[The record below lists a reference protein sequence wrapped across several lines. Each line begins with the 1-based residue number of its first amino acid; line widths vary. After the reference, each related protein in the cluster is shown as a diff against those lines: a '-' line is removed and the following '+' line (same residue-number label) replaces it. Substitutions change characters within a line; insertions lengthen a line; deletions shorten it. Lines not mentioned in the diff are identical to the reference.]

1 LTISI
6 SIDMPAGRLSV
17 SPAPDRASIAAY
29 ALMLGVGGLV
39 YNILPIFLGAA
50 ADSLALSHSQT
61 GFLGSAHLLG
71 FGGMP
76 LTTPLWIHRL
86 SRRRVACVASL
97 FSVIAFLSCALCS
110 TFGVLLVASV
120 VSGMAGGVLFSLSV
134 LGLGEAQNQN
144 SERAFAVGQTVAI
157 LLAAICVWTMP
168 TLVIPRW
175 GFGGVALELA
185 AVALAVTC
193 FAPWF
198 LLTRP
203 KAAGLSGL
211 PPQTRGS
218 TQLIPVFIAMVGFG
232 FYYLG
237 LAGLWS
243 FLERI
248 GKDAGLSPL
257 VVANAFSIEK
267 IMVLLVCVLTF
278 WQANHLGRRLPLII
292 SCGGMILATL
302 MLAAFRG
309 PLLYVVAVS
318 TFGVFWTYGFPFQAS
333 IITTAD
339 RHGRYASVAPAFM
352 GGGSTIGPV
361 VAGLAVSDGSYAN
374 VYILMSVFC
383 VIGTAMLLMAT
394 QLTRAGVNES
404 LDK

>member
-1 LTISI
+1 MPARRLSI
-6 SIDMPAGRLSV
+6 SAAS
-17 SPAPDRASIAAY
+17 DRASIAAY
-29 ALMLGVGGLV
+29 ALMLGVGTLV
-39 YNILPIFLGAA
+39 YNVLPVFLGAA
-50 ADSLALSHSQT
+50 ADSLALSHGQT

-76 LTTPLWIHRL
+76 VTTPLWIHRL
-86 SRRRVACVASL
+86 CRRRVACVASL
-97 FSVIAFLSCALCS
+97 FSVIAFLSCALCP

-120 VSGMAGGVLFSLSV
+120 VSGMAGGVLFSLSM
-134 LGLGEAQNQN
+134 LGLGEAQNN
-144 SERAFAVGQTVAI
+144 ERAFAVGQTVAV

-168 TLVIPRW
+168 TLVILRW

-185 AVALAVTC
+185 AVEFAVAC

-203 KAAGLSGL
+203 RAVDSSGL
-211 PPQTRGS
+211 PDRTRRS
-218 TQLIPVFIAMVGFG
+218 TQLIPVFTAMVGFG
-232 FYYLG
+232 FYCLG

-257 VVANAFSIEK
+257 VVANAFSIDK
-267 IMVLLVCVLTF
+267 IMVLLVCVLTL

-309 PLLYVVAVS
+309 PLPYIVAVS
-318 TFGVFWTYGFPFQAS
+318 TFGVFWAYGFPFQAS

-339 RHGRYASVAPAFM
+339 RHGRYASLVPAFI
-352 GGGSTIGPV
+352 GAGSTMGPV
-361 VAGLAVSDGSYAN
+361 VAGMAVSDGSYAN
-374 VYILMSVFC
+374 VYILVSVSC
-383 VIGTAMLLMAT
+383 VIGTALLLLPA
-394 QLTRAGVNES
+394 QLTRTGVSNS